1 MKKTSMACVIG
12 LMAAGCMVVAGAAQ
26 AGSRAS
32 LVAMS
37 KSKHDARVYPFA
49 NGPDPKFPVSDAAH
63 AKLNVTTDV
72 DGWAFVDQT
81 NCVQI
86 GDPGLFTLPPGDPN
100 GTWSS
105 TIIQSTLGN
114 GNCPGVMFN
123 FADISFTW
131 TNAHAAV
138 GKTDFAKGVSKT
150 THVPQRYGLGRKV
163 SIVDHIAFTYDGE

>member
-1 MKKTSMACVIG
+1 MKKTSTACVIG
-12 LMAAGCMVVAGAAQ
+12 LMAAGCMIVAGAAQ

-32 LVAMS
+32 LVALS
-37 KSKHDARVYPFA
+37 TTKHDARVYPFA
-49 NGPDPKFPVSDAAH
+49 NGPDPKFPVSDSASGN
-63 AKLNVTTDV
+63 LNVTVEV

-86 GDPGLFTLPPGDPN
+86 GVPGLFTLPTADPN
-100 GTWSS
+100 GTWAS
-105 TIIQSTLGN
+105 TIIQAHLGN
-114 GNCPGVMFN
+114 GNCPDTMFN

-150 THVPQRYGLGRKV
+150 TRVPQRYGLGRKV
-163 SIVDHIAFTYDGE
+163 SIVDHIAFTYNGE